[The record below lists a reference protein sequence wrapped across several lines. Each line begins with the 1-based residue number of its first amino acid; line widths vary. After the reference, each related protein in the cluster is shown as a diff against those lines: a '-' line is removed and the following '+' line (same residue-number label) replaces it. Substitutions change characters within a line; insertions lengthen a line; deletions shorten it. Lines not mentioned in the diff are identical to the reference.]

1 MSKPKVTLA
10 TAASMPNLYPD
21 ENGLLD
27 ALAQRGLDPQIK
39 VWTDPD
45 VDWDDAGL
53 VVVRSVIDY
62 ARNRKQFLEWARSVP
77 RILNSADAL
86 TWNSDKHYLQELA
99 ARGLPTIQTTWIS
112 ASKNYEKRQVHA
124 RFPAFGDFVVKP
136 TVSSGVRDIG
146 RYSSAN
152 LAHRQAA
159 MAQAMELLSE
169 GRDVMVQR
177 YREEVDSIG
186 EVSLVFFNGLLSHA
200 VQKTALLHPSEV
212 TDRSYRE
219 TVTKAHV
226 PAEQELLWGEQIR
239 QVIHDYVRSRLG
251 RDEQFLY
258 NRVDVVPDGEGSFVV
273 MEIALVDAD
282 LYEDSTPLAMGNFAD
297 AIAMRAFW

>member
-27 ALAQRGLDPQIK
+27 ALAERGMDPQIK

-45 VDWDDAGL
+45 VDWEAAGM
-53 VVVRSVIDY
+53 VVVRSVVDY
-62 ARNRKQFLEWARSVP
+62 ARDRKKFLAWARTVP
-77 RILNSADAL
+77 RLLNSADVL

-99 ARGLPTIQTTWIS
+99 SRGLPTIQTTWIQ

-146 RYSSAN
+146 RYSTLDLSQ
-152 LAHRQAA
+152 RQAA
-159 MAQAMELLSE
+159 IGQAMGLLAE

-177 YREEVDSIG
+177 YREEIDVHG
-186 EVSLVFFNGLLSHA
+186 EMSLVFFNGLLSHA
-200 VQKTALLHPSEV
+200 VQKKALLHPSEV
-212 TDRSYRE
+212 TDRSIRE
-219 TVTKAHV
+219 AVTEAHI
-226 PAEQELLWGEQIR
+226 PTEQELMWGEQIR
-239 QVIHDYVRSRLG
+239 AVIHDYVRSRIG

-258 NRVDVVPDGEGSFVV
+258 NRVDVVPDGEGSFLV

-282 LYEDSTPLAMGNFAD
+282 LYVDATPEAMGNFAD
-297 AIAMRAFW
+297 AIGMRAFW